1 MLCTAMKLCAV
12 FATLL
17 LVMVVVLC
25 VAFPRSFLYRPG
37 WSGKASCPTR
47 DRYTAQAIP
56 AHATPWMT
64 PAMAWAAAGATPAMP
79 WPADVPGTMAGPIPA
94 QATPRTM
101 PAHPM
106 PGAMPGAMQAHVPGT
121 CRSDGAWRDI
131 GTLSCG
137 GHMYALQGKHHPT
150 RRHRIMYRALST
162 HLTNQLSLDVV
173 HLGVNTT
180 DTQSNGSPGLETGDV
195 VELPQVPCSATAHVC
210 TRQLFA

>member
-37 WSGKASCPTR
+37 WLGKASSPTR

-56 AHATPWMT
+56 AHATPWVT
-64 PAMAWAAAGATPAMP
+64 PAMAWAAAGATTAMP
-79 WPADVPGTMAGPIPA
+79 WPADVPGTAAG
-94 QATPRTM
+94 TM
-101 PAHPM
+101 
-106 PGAMPGAMQAHVPGT
+106 AMPGATPAHVPAAGARPAHVPGT
-121 CRSDGAWRDI
+121 CRSDGVWRDI

-137 GHMYALQGKHHPT
+137 AQMYALQGKHHPT
-150 RRHRIMYRALST
+150 RRHRIMHRALST

-180 DTQSNGSPGLETGDV
+180 DAQSNGSPGLETGDV